1 MSKNL
6 WLNLPVKDL
15 AKSRAFFTA
24 LGFPINDQHGQPNLV
39 SLRVGDNGV
48 IVNLFPEATFKG
60 FCGGAG
66 VSDAASVA
74 EVMLSLGADT
84 REEVDAIAAKA
95 KAAGGQVFGPPAD
108 VQGWMYGCGF
118 SDLDGHRWNVLH
130 MDMSKMPKA

>member
-1 MSKNL
+1 MAKNL

-15 AKSRAFFTA
+15 AQSRAFFVA
-24 LGFPINDQHGQPNLV
+24 LGFPINDQHGQSNMV

-48 IVNLFPEATFKG
+48 IVNLFAEATFRG
-60 FCGGAG
+60 FAAGAG
-66 VSDAASVA
+66 VSDASSVA

-84 REEVDAIAAKA
+84 RAEVDAIADKA
-95 KAAGGQVFGPPAD
+95 KAAGGKVFGPPAE

-130 MDMSKMPKA
+130 MDMSKMPKS